1 MPTSFN
7 AAHVSSSRTAK
18 KRFLITKFNSPEVL
32 FKIRCNLSI
41 EGRLINGWLPF
52 IFAKFICDQLQI
64 VRDILLVVDTGTATT
79 TINEFD
85 ARQMKVDYSKL
96 TKYQNSLGIG
106 GSAESYLADSC
117 HLYFGEGIESV
128 DVKPVKFLRQSNV
141 EKVDQERYPS
151 LLGMDVLR
159 NYKISFR
166 ESKVILERE
175 SRS

>member
-1 MPTSFN
+1 MKD
-7 AAHVSSSRTAK
+7 VSYLAGYH
-18 KRFLITKFNSPEVL
+18 LYLQNL
-32 FKIRCNLSI
+32 FVTNFKLLEIS
-41 EGRLINGWLPF
+41 
-52 IFAKFICDQLQI
+52 
-64 VRDILLVVDTGTATT
+64 LLVVDTGTAVT

-128 DVKPVKFLRQSNV
+128 DVKPVKFLRQTNV
-141 EKVDQERYPS
+141 AEVDQERYPS

-159 NYKISFR
+159 NYKISFN
-166 ESKVILERE
+166 ESKVILERN